1 MSDGD
6 VQMSSARRKRVQRL
20 KKYIVGMLAAGIMI
34 PYVLCIVLWIQ
45 VHHMSQ
51 TLERLTGRVQE
62 LSDQARA
69 QQERMDD
76 FVTEGMF
83 TGQGN
88 ALSGEANRELSGQ
101 DSESR
106 TGELTPPPAEES
118 EPEEM
123 PSHRVYL
130 TFDDGPSTYTDDIL
144 DILDIYDVKATF
156 FVLGKET
163 DSAREALK
171 DIVARG
177 HTLGMH
183 SYSHKYSEIYESVES
198 FAEDFTKLQD
208 YLYEVTGVKSSVYR
222 FPGGSSNTVS
232 SLDMREFA
240 DFLDEQEVRFFDWNI
255 SSGDGGSRL
264 LSVEELVENCTA
276 GIEKRETSV
285 ILLHDSANKSTTVE
299 ALPVIIENILAMED
313 TVILPITD
321 ETEPVQHIH

>member
-6 VQMSSARRKRVQRL
+6 VQVSAARRKRVQRL
-20 KKYIVGMLAAGIMI
+20 KKYIVGMLVGGIMT
-34 PYVLCIVLWIQ
+34 PLVLCIVLWIQ
-45 VHHMSQ
+45 VRHLGQ
-51 TLERLTGRVQE
+51 VLERLTGEVQE
-62 LSDQARA
+62 LSDQVRV
-69 QQERMDD
+69 QQERMDE
-76 FVTEGMF
+76 FAAAWAV

-88 ALSGEANRELSGQ
+88 PVSSESNRELSGHA
-101 DSESR
+101 SEPL
-106 TGELTPPPAEES
+106 TGELTLPEEPEP
-118 EPEEM
+118 EPEET
-123 PSHRVYL
+123 PAHRVYL

-144 DILDIYDVKATF
+144 DILDTYDVKATF

-163 DSAREALK
+163 DSAREAMK
-171 DIVARG
+171 DIVDRG

-183 SYSHKYSEIYESVES
+183 SYSHKYTEIYESVES
-198 FAEDFTKLQD
+198 FAEDFTKLRD

-240 DFLDEQEVRFFDWNI
+240 EYLDEQEVRFFDWNI
-255 SSGDGGSRL
+255 SSGDGSSRL
-264 LSVEELVENCTA
+264 LSVEDLVKNCTA
-276 GIEKRETSV
+276 GIEKRGTSV

-299 ALPVIIENILAMED
+299 ALPIIIENILAMED

>member
-6 VQMSSARRKRVQRL
+6 VQVSAARRKRVQRL
-20 KKYIVGMLAAGIMI
+20 KKYILGMLAAGIMI
-34 PYVLCIVLWIQ
+34 PYVLCAVLWIQ
-45 VHHMSQ
+45 ARHMSQ
-51 TLERLTGRVQE
+51 AVERLTGQVQE
-62 LSDQARA
+62 LSEQVRV
-69 QQERMDD
+69 QQERMDGLAAEGT
-76 FVTEGMF
+76 VTR
-83 TGQGN
+83 QGN
-88 ALSGEANRELSGQ
+88 PVSSESNRELSGQ
-101 DSESR
+101 ASEPL
-106 TGELTPPPAEES
+106 TGELTWPEES
-118 EPEEM
+118 EPEEG
-123 PSHRVYL
+123 PAHRVYL

-144 DILDIYDVKATF
+144 DILDTYDVKATF

-171 DIVARG
+171 DIVDRG

-183 SYSHKYSEIYESVES
+183 SYSHRYSEIYESVES
-198 FAEDFTKLQD
+198 FAEDFTKLQE

-240 DFLDEQEVRFFDWNI
+240 GYLDEQEVRFFDWNI

-276 GIEKRETSV
+276 GIEKRGTSI
-285 ILLHDSANKSTTVE
+285 ILLHDSASKSTTVE
-299 ALPVIIENILAMED
+299 ALPIIIENILAMED